1 MCKQNNPQRILI
13 VDDVPANVKLL
24 AGFLHGSYSLFLAT
38 DGASALEIAGME
50 HPDLILLDIMMPG
63 MDGYKVCQA
72 LKSHGNTKDIPVIFT
87 SAMND
92 EEDIS
97 RGLALGAADYI
108 VKPIRKNILLEC
120 VRKHLDG

>member
-1 MCKQNNPQRILI
+1 MCKQNNLQRILI

-24 AGFLHGSYSLFLAT
+24 AGFLHENYSLFLAT

-50 HPDLILLDIMMPG
+50 HLDLILLDIMMPE

-72 LKSHGNTKDIPVIFT
+72 LKSHENTKRIPVIFT
-87 SAMND
+87 SAVD
-92 EEDIS
+92 SEEDIS
-97 RGLALGAADYI
+97 RGLKLGAADYV
-108 VKPIRKNILLEC
+108 VKPIKKNILLEC